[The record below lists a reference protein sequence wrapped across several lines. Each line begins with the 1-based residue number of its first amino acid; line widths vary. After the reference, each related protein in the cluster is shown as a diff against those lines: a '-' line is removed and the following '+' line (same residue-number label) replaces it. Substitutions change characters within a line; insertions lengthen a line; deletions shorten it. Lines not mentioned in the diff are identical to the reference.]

1 MRSRSE
7 EPRHQAEAFAPARSS
22 VAERAGFQAQLL
34 AYGGFK
40 VGGQCGGPVG
50 QPRCAA
56 RSLEQ
61 IFDPCRFGHSVPELS
76 GFLTSPSPQKG
87 IADILNVC
95 PICLALGIQR
105 GALTDK
111 SGARLQIPGLV
122 CILWCVMTN
131 IERGPPMF

>member
-61 IFDPCRFGHSVPELS
+61 IGEHR
-76 GFLTSPSPQKG
+76 
-87 IADILNVC
+87 
-95 PICLALGIQR
+95 
-105 GALTDK
+105 
-111 SGARLQIPGLV
+111 AR
-122 CILWCVMTN
+122 
-131 IERGPPMF
+131 